1 MRTNWPI
8 SKQLAR
14 VLLAIGSCVLVLL
27 SAQLPN
33 VAATPLVQASAPL
46 KQPDLFNRSQTPSTP
61 PKADAAKA
69 ADKKAKPKQD
79 EPLFAPLRSA
89 KEEIRG
95 VWLTNNDMLLLKD
108 RRKLGEAVDQ
118 LASLNFNTLYPVVW
132 NSGYATYHSQVVQQR
147 GIQPFLYRGTE
158 GQDILAEVL
167 AQGRRKG
174 MLVIPWFE
182 FGFMAPL
189 TSELAMKHPNWL
201 TQQRD
206 GTQTSVG
213 PAGEVAWLNPFRPEV
228 QQFITDLVVEVIS
241 NYDVDGI
248 QFDDHMSLP
257 YKFGYD
263 PYTVALYKKE
273 MKKEPPTNPQDEA
286 WIKWRADK
294 ITEFMVKLKQA
305 VRQRKP
311 NAIISVSP
319 NYAAHAYKFQL
330 QDWVSWVKK
339 GIVDELIVQVYRPD
353 VNSFKSKLVLPEMVE
368 TQKKIPT
375 AVGILTGLRRQPVP
389 MGLIQQQV
397 FAANNQGLGTV
408 FFYLES
414 LWDEG
419 PESPIDRLSG
429 LQYLFPQMAA
439 RSRS

>member
-1 MRTNWPI
+1 MRTNWPV

-27 SAQLPN
+27 SGQLSNVAVAQSVQVSAQL
-33 VAATPLVQASAPL
+33 L
-46 KQPDLFNRSQTPSTP
+46 QPDLFNRSKT
-61 PKADAAKA
+61 PKADTAKD
-69 ADKKAKPKQD
+69 ADKTAKPKPD
-79 EPLFAPLRSA
+79 EPLFPPLRSA

-108 RRKLGEAVDQ
+108 RSKLSAAVDK

-158 GQDILAEVL
+158 GQDILTEVL
-167 AQGRRKG
+167 AQGRRNG

-189 TSELAMKHPNWL
+189 TSELAMMHPNWL

-257 YKFGYD
+257 SKFGYD

-273 MKKEPPTNPQDEA
+273 MKKDPPTNPQDEA

-330 QDWVSWVKK
+330 QDWATWVKK
-339 GIVDELIVQVYRPD
+339 GVVDELIVQVYRSD
-353 VNSFKSKLVLPEMVE
+353 LNSFKSKLVLPEMIE

-389 MGLIQQQV
+389 MGRIQQQV

-419 PESPIDRLSG
+419 PESPSDRLSG
-429 LQYLFPQMAA
+429 LQYLFPRMASRP
-439 RSRS
+439 RS